1 MSYSPFI
8 LTFHNLDFHHWK
20 VGVHPIAVKP
30 VATYTAFRRRLIMK
44 QITVLLADDHSVT
57 RKGLR
62 LLLET
67 EDSFE
72 VVGEA
77 TDGLQAVKLAQK
89 LRPAIVIMDLSMPK
103 LNGMEAARRILQQVT
118 PPKILILSAYDEDAY
133 IEQAISLGVSG
144 YLIKQNSL
152 DILSTAIK
160 EVHKGKSF
168 YSPSID
174 KRMQSRLKKA
184 SVQAHRL

>member
-1 MSYSPFI
+1 
-8 LTFHNLDFHHWK
+8 
-20 VGVHPIAVKP
+20 
-30 VATYTAFRRRLIMK
+30 
-44 QITVLLADDHSVT
+44 
-57 RKGLR
+57 
-62 LLLET
+62 
-67 EDSFE
+67 
-72 VVGEA
+72 
-77 TDGLQAVKLAQK
+77 
-89 LRPAIVIMDLSMPK
+89 MPK